1 MKMAPSILA
10 ANFAN
15 LGHDVKIVSDAG
27 ADYLH
32 IDIMDGHFVPNISFG
47 PSIVKSIRSYTD
59 IPFDVHLMIQN
70 PDQYIEDFVKAG
82 ADIITV
88 HVEACPHLHR
98 TLQLIRSFGVKA
110 GVVINPATSASILE
124 PVLHEV
130 DMILCMTVNPGFGG
144 QAFIPSVLPKIE
156 WLAEQR
162 EKNNYLYEIEV
173 DGGVNEETIIDCANA
188 GADVFVAGSAIF
200 AKDDPAEALQNL
212 KSVAMKHVRRG

>member
-1 MKMAPSILA
+1 MAPSILA
-10 ANFAN
+10 ADFAN

-47 PSIVKSIRSYTD
+47 PTVVKSIRSYTD

-70 PDQYIEDFVKAG
+70 PDQYIEEFVKAG

-110 GVVINPATSASILE
+110 GVVINPATSASLLE
-124 PVLHEV
+124 PILPEV

-144 QAFIPSVLPKIE
+144 QAFIPSVLTKIE

-162 EKNNYLYEIEV
+162 AKHNFPFEIEV
-173 DGGVNEETIIDCANA
+173 DGGVNEETIISCAKA
-188 GADVFVAGSAIF
+188 GADVFVAGSAIY
-200 AKDDPAEALQNL
+200 AKENPAEALRNL
-212 KSVAMKHVRRG
+212 KSIASANARRG